1 MNLQCKGLS
10 QDVFFITKQTRYL
23 ESFQG
28 SGCTHYTEEYRQTEI
43 FYKFKGLLTFYVF
56 YHFISK
62 KCHTDITNNS
72 HRLFFDAFAYS

>member
-1 MNLQCKGLS
+1 M
-10 QDVFFITKQTRYL
+10 TKQTRYL

-28 SGCTHYTEEYRQTEI
+28 SGYTHYTEEYRKTEI

-62 KCHTDITNNS
+62 SVTKSPPSMRIK
-72 HRLFFDAFAYS
+72 FFKNLI